1 MARTRR
7 AVTILEMVVGLVV
20 IIPIVMVI
28 IDFILMNLAVQ
39 INDSAAREA
48 DRLAASGDPVQAA
61 SRAQCVVT
69 RINQGMAGFVSNVT
83 LKSVTF
89 NPTTLLTTEAS
100 LIPYGG
106 VVQGT
111 VTVNTQVT
119 VRPVVIQ
126 YCYSGPF
133 IFQSS
138 QTCPITYNIPNTA
151 GGQPVPP

>member
-1 MARTRR
+1 
-7 AVTILEMVVGLVV
+7 MVVGLMVV
-20 IIPIVMVI
+20 IPVVLVI

-48 DRLAASGDPVQAA
+48 DRLAASGDPSQAV
-61 SRAQCVVT
+61 SRAQCVVK
-69 RINQGMAGFVSNVT
+69 RINQSMAGYVSNVT

-89 NPTTLLTTEAS
+89 NPTTLLATEAS

-106 VVQGT
+106 IVQGT

-119 VRPVVIQ
+119 VTPVLICYV
-126 YCYSGPF
+126 YSGPF
-133 IFQSS
+133 TFQSS